1 MSQNHLYNNLE
12 FLELLRDSFR
22 YIAHNIVRKTKKSRI
37 KESNKLVAMGFSP
50 STGERIHWKLA
61 NIIQKAV
68 WSNWITLEAD
78 GGHIYL
84 TPVFN

>member
-1 MSQNHLYNNLE
+1 M
-12 FLELLRDSFR
+12 
-22 YIAHNIVRKTKKSRI
+22 

-68 WSNWITLEAD
+68 WSNWITLKAD